1 MDEKIGKN
9 AIEKS
14 LEIFTGKW
22 KVIILFQIFQY
33 ETLRFSELQRLIP
46 SITKKMLSGQLR
58 DLEKNGILK
67 RGVFPEIPPKVEYSV
82 TAHGKTLTPL
92 LSEMHRWG
100 SEHID
105 YIEEGNPLN

>member
-1 MDEKIGKN
+1 MDEKIGTN

-67 RGVFPEIPPKVEYSV
+67 REVFPEIPPKVEYSV
-82 TAHGKTLTPL
+82 TAHGK
-92 LSEMHRWG
+92 H
-100 SEHID
+100 
-105 YIEEGNPLN
+105 

>member
-1 MDEKIGKN
+1 MDEKIGTN

-33 ETLRFSELQRLIP
+33 ETLRFSKLQRLIP

-58 DLEKNGILK
+58 DLEKT
-67 RGVFPEIPPKVEYSV
+67 VF
-82 TAHGKTLTPL
+82 
-92 LSEMHRWG
+92 
-100 SEHID
+100 
-105 YIEEGNPLN
+105 

>member
-1 MDEKIGKN
+1 MDEKIGTN

-46 SITKKMLSGQLR
+46 SITKKNVKWATTRSR
-58 DLEKNGILK
+58 KK
-67 RGVFPEIPPKVEYSV
+67 TVF
-82 TAHGKTLTPL
+82 
-92 LSEMHRWG
+92 
-100 SEHID
+100 
-105 YIEEGNPLN
+105 